1 MIIPRFCCVFWAPPT
16 WFQLK
21 NKTTSLRKL
30 VLRVLYQ
37 RFFFSEEWGGGLK
50 STLRPALTMKVK
62 ILIFIRPCSSLV
74 TTAQLISPANQQS
87 PCPSPCH
94 CQVLQDYFCSSL
106 FCSFILLSF
115 FNLLLLHFRPHSLW
129 KSLVCIFFSAL
140 SESGSTKFRSHSPQL
155 SSSLL

>member
-1 MIIPRFCCVFWAPPT
+1 MVPVEKQDNITQKAGFKSIVPEVFLQWGV
-16 WFQLK
+16 
-21 NKTTSLRKL
+21 RG
-30 VLRVLYQ
+30 
-37 RFFFSEEWGGGLK
+37 GGGLK
-50 STLRPALTMKVK
+50 STLRPALMMKVK
-62 ILIFIRPCSSLV
+62 ILIFIRPRSSLV